1 MFRRRRVRHSY
12 PQPIVDLVVRLV
24 PAHGA
29 LALSRM
35 LDIPKSVIYR
45 WRATHA
51 GTVAPDAN
59 GDETDMLAA
68 LLARCEEFGF
78 PLTRYVLETRS
89 SAPQRDGAAPAAA
102 LDRHD
107 GRAHA
112 AQPESTRMP
121 APRRPVDGD
130 RGAEATRSP
139 HTAHAGR
146 AHRPY
151 VYDARK
157 ERPMRGV
164 RNRMEAVRETLDTRY
179 FLDVDCRSLAES
191 AGMSHYHF
199 IRVFR
204 AMYGTSPHQ
213 YLTRTRVEAA
223 KRLLLGSTEPIEVIA
238 VGVGFRSG
246 PSMSRAFKRIEGASA
261 SRYFQATHRF
271 AADADAPAAAPESH

>member
-1 MFRRRRVRHSY
+1 VPVEPLDPHDVR
-12 PQPIVDLVVRLV
+12 
-24 PAHGA
+24 
-29 LALSRM
+29 
-35 LDIPKSVIYR
+35 
-45 WRATHA
+45 THA
-51 GTVAPDAN
+51 AH
-59 GDETDMLAA
+59 
-68 LLARCEEFGF
+68 
-78 PLTRYVLETRS
+78 
-89 SAPQRDGAAPAAA
+89 PQ
-102 LDRHD
+102 
-107 GRAHA
+107 
-112 AQPESTRMP
+112 STRMR
-121 APRRPVDGD
+121 APCRPVVGD
-130 RGAEATRSP
+130 RGAEATSS
-139 HTAHAGR
+139 HAGR
-146 AHRPY
+146 TRRPY

-271 AADADAPAAAPESH
+271 PANAATPAAAPEPH